1 MGNRYGPWH
10 LKWSD
15 QFCTYMNLHSFK
27 INVQDAFKSFKVVI
41 RTLETLK
48 NAFRYRF
55 GLINDTV

>member
-1 MGNRYGPWH
+1 MVRSILH
-10 LKWSD
+10 LHEFA
-15 QFCTYMNLHSFK
+15 QL
-27 INVQDAFKSFKVVI
+27 QDAFKSFKVVM